1 LRPPG
6 GRVCPD
12 RGGKSMIE
20 RITELY
26 VILENKPSIL
36 GDLCS
41 FLAENEI
48 NIDAIGVFHDT
59 AKLYVQNL
67 NKAVKLLGKLNYIV
81 ELRDVLKVDLENRPG
96 ALADLTTKLGDEGIN
111 IEYCYG
117 TLARKGNAVSVI
129 LDVSN
134 IERAIEVLGG

>member
-1 LRPPG
+1 
-6 GRVCPD
+6 
-12 RGGKSMIE
+12 MIE

-81 ELRDVLKVDLENRPG
+81 ELRDVLKVDLENRTG

-117 TLARKGNAVSVI
+117 TLARKGNTVSVI
-129 LDVSN
+129 MDVSN
-134 IERAIEVLGG
+134 IDRAIQVLGG

>member
-1 LRPPG
+1 
-6 GRVCPD
+6 
-12 RGGKSMIE
+12 MIE

-36 GDLCS
+36 GDLCG

-117 TLARKGNAVSVI
+117 TLARKGNTVSVI

-134 IERAIEVLGG
+134 IDRAIQVLGG

>member
-1 LRPPG
+1 
-6 GRVCPD
+6 
-12 RGGKSMIE
+12 MFE

-26 VILENKPSIL
+26 VILENKPSVL

-41 FLAENEI
+41 FLAENDI

-81 ELRDVLKVDLENRPG
+81 ELRDVLRIDLENRPG
-96 ALADLTTKLGDEGIN
+96 ALAEVTTKLGDEGIN

-117 TLARKGNAVSVI
+117 TLSRKGNAVSI
-129 LDVSN
+129 IMDVSN
-134 IERAIEVLGG
+134 IDRAVQILGS